1 MGNKLYVGNLAY
13 SVRDESLQAAF
24 SQFGTVTSAKV
35 MMDRETGRSK
45 GFGFV
50 EMSSSAEATAAMNA
64 MNGQPLEGRAVV
76 VNEARPREER
86 PGGFG
91 GGGGGGSRGPYGGG
105 GGGGSR
111 GGYGG
116 SGGGGGYG
124 GGGGGGYGGGGGGY
138 GGAGGGGGGRSPYG
152 TGRGPRGGGGSY
164 GGGQSS
170 Y

>member
-13 SVRDESLQAAF
+13 SVRDDSLQEAF
-24 SQFGTVTSAKV
+24 AQFGTVTSAKV

-50 EMSSSAEATAAMNA
+50 EMGSDAEAQSAING
-64 MNGQPLEGRAVV
+64 MNGQALEGRAIV

-91 GGGGGGSRGPYGGG
+91 GGGGGR
-105 GGGGSR
+105 
-111 GGYGG
+111 

-124 GGGGGGYGGGGGGY
+124 GGGGGGYGGGGGA
-138 GGAGGGGGGRSPYG
+138 GGGGGRSPYGGGGGGRSPYG
-152 TGRGPRGGGGSY
+152 GGGGGGGGGRGGYGGSSSGGGGGSR
-164 GGGQSS
+164 GG